1 MKTTYKDEFLPVPAN
16 VTVDV
21 KSRVLR
27 VKGPRGTLTKNLNHL
42 DMEIIKKDSGISFQV
57 WHGKR
62 KHVACLRTARALI
75 ANLIIGVTKVR
86 FYFSMETDN
95 QPTKKKEQIPYNFS
109 STDASLSPTTSGCVR
124 WKPERAH

>member
-1 MKTTYKDEFLPVPAN
+1 MKTTYKDEFLPIPAN
-16 VTVDV
+16 VTVEV

-42 DMEIIKKDSGISFQV
+42 DMEIIKKDNGISFQV

-75 ANLIIGVTKVR
+75 ANLITGVTKVR
-86 FYFSMETDN
+86 HATNYLRLPLVNGRRMRW
-95 QPTKKKEQIPYNFS
+95 
-109 STDASLSPTTSGCVR
+109 GCLR
-124 WKPERAH
+124 